1 MKIFIDINNKK
12 IESENKSEPNFYL
25 LKFKDIEVKDEF
37 QEFNLIV
44 VNNIEVKLD
53 MKVKNKFNS
62 EKVEN
67 LFQKFQPIQN
77 KKEEAAQRK
86 SVIGTGVNMK
96 ERLAMFSNNKKDNNT
111 NNRNSTTK
119 KLKILDNLNGIDSKV
134 KPNDENN
141 KKIVNEKEKEK
152 EIKKEEE
159 KINKEEN
166 SENKDVNDKSKEEK
180 INKEEN
186 NENKGINNENKEQQ
200 NKIGEIKEENE
211 ENYNEN

>member
-25 LKFKDIEVKDEF
+25 IKFKDIEVKDEF

-44 VNNIEVKLD
+44 VNNIEVKLN
-53 MKVKNKFNS
+53 MKLKNKFNS
-62 EKVEN
+62 EKIEN

-77 KKEEAAQRK
+77 KKEERAKRK

-119 KLKILDNLNGIDSKV
+119 KIKIVDNLNGKDSKV
-134 KPNDENN
+134 KTKDEKN
-141 KKIVNEKEKEK
+141 KEIVNEKEKEK
-152 EIKKEEE
+152 EKETNKEEE
-159 KINKEEN
+159 KI
-166 SENKDVNDKSKEEK
+166 
-180 INKEEN
+180 ITEEN
-186 NENKGINNENKEQQ
+186 NENKGINN
-200 NKIGEIKEENE
+200 
-211 ENYNEN
+211 